1 MRRRYVFDDGGS
13 ARLEGGERRNEHKE
27 DGGGL
32 YVILLNLTK
41 ARSALCFRPVILN
54 ITISPVHDLRT
65 VCTHT
70 RVGIHVR
77 VCEHGRT
84 VLSSRRETYPHALPP
99 FFVVEYV
106 ELVPV
111 GVGVHVVASLHRLT
125 EVGGHG
131 RRGQHERSLQSALAL

>member
-1 MRRRYVFDDGGS
+1 M
-13 ARLEGGERRNEHKE
+13 
-27 DGGGL
+27 
-32 YVILLNLTK
+32 
-41 ARSALCFRPVILN
+41 
-54 ITISPVHDLRT
+54 RT

-106 ELVPV
+106 ELVSEVVVVHVPAPFVVV
-111 GVGVHVVASLHRLT
+111 GVASASNVPIRCQQPSVSMRCWAVQPLAHARCMASWSGFGMRAWHNSLMFLATVSAVILH
-125 EVGGHG
+125 
-131 RRGQHERSLQSALAL
+131 LAATMVTF